1 MCTHV
6 SIIKREKRKEKGR
19 GGSKPPTDAQYTV
32 NTKHNGTEVFLNLSH
47 MSISMPLLIFFNE
60 IFFSMYP
67 EGNFKRKQLLDVRF
81 KCFSIMLL
89 TPF

>member
-19 GGSKPPTDAQYTV
+19 GGSKPPTNAQYTV

-47 MSISMPLLIFFNE
+47 ISITGGSPLTR
-60 IFFSMYP
+60 FSLP
-67 EGNFKRKQLLDVRF
+67 QIPL
-81 KCFSIMLL
+81 
-89 TPF
+89 